1 MAVDRRRGLLFG
13 ALALVAAGLV
23 YRSWPGASDAR
34 AVPPRQPARPAT
46 AGRAAPGMKA
56 PEVHLG
62 ALEAQR
68 PQPVTGDRDLF
79 RFKSKAPP
87 PPAAPVRVDRRPD
100 LTPGPLDPPPAPQ
113 LPPIT
118 FKFIGIVETG
128 DRSAK
133 IAVLSDGRSVLQGR
147 EGDIIEGR
155 YRILRIGV
163 ESIEMAYLDGR
174 GRQTIRLT
182 GS

>member
-1 MAVDRRRGLLFG
+1 MGADRWRRLLFG
-13 ALALVAAGLV
+13 VLALVALGLI
-23 YRSWPGASDAR
+23 YRAWSSGAPAAPSR
-34 AVPPRQPARPAT
+34 QAVRPAT
-46 AGRAAPGMKA
+46 AARAAPTMEA
-56 PEVHLG
+56 PEVHLK
-62 ALEAQR
+62 ALDAER
-68 PQPVTGDRDLF
+68 PKPGTGDRDLF
-79 RFKSKAPP
+79 RFNSEAPP
-87 PPAAPVRVDRRPD
+87 APSAPVTVGRRPD
-100 LTPGPLDPPPAPQ
+100 VPPGPPSTPQ
-113 LPPIT
+113 LPPIA

-128 DRSAK
+128 DRSAT
-133 IAVLSDGRSVLQGR
+133 IAVLSDGRSVFQGR